1 MKYALPV
8 KDKSLDAE
16 VDDRFARAA
25 FFVIYDS
32 DTEEAEFFENEGT
45 QAHGAGPKMVET
57 LASKGAEVL
66 IAKNVGQNAFSALK
80 QVGMKVLIAKEGTA
94 RENIESAMNGD
105 LSALETPG
113 PSHG

>member
-16 VDDRFARAA
+16 VDDRLARAA

-32 DTEEAEFFENEGT
+32 DTEETEFIENEID
-45 QAHGAGPKMVET
+45 QAHGAGPKVVET
-57 LASKGAEVL
+57 LANKGAETL

-94 RENIESAMNGD
+94 RENIESAINGG
-105 LSALETPG
+105 LSELETPG